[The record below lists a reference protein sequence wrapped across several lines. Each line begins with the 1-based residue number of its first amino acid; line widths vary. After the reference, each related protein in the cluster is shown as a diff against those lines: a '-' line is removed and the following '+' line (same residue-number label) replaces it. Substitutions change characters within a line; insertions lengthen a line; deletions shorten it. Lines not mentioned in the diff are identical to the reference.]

1 MLNYRFEWSSLVLSP
16 TLTNSGWLRNSAWKL
31 ERSGSVEWIQIHC
44 IWTWSRNLP
53 VFLSVSGSGSEPFYT
68 VTLFLM
74 TSTFERKIEELFFKI
89 WKTSLLCWIPVYN
102 IRKWHMKKFLMQ
114 WIFVSPAFFS
124 FFNCL
129 DPDSGSEFVSGST
142 KMLNTD
148 LILDLDPQ
156 HCWEV
161 TQNLDCDHWQASA
174 GGGSSSDAS
183 MDVRMRKVRK
193 IHFLLNVNQQTR
205 CVIYLES

>member
-1 MLNYRFEWSSLVLSP
+1 MLNYRFEWSSAVLSP

-68 VTLFLM
+68 VTLFLI

-124 FFNCL
+124 FFL
-129 DPDSGSEFVSGST
+129 SGSWFRFRICIWIHQNAEYGSNFGSGSST
-142 KMLNTD
+142 LLGSDPEPRLWPLTG
-148 LILDLDPQ
+148 LCRRREQLRRLDGCP
-156 HCWEV
+156 HEE
-161 TQNLDCDHWQASA
+161 
-174 GGGSSSDAS
+174 GS
-183 MDVRMRKVRK
+183 
-193 IHFLLNVNQQTR
+193 
-205 CVIYLES
+205 